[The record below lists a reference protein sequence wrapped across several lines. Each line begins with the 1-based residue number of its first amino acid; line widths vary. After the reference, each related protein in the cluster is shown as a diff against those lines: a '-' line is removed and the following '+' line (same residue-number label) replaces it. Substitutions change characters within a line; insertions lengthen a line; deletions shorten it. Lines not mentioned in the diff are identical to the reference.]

1 MHGRAGRTK
10 GVAHSAIDV
19 GIDEVQAEL
28 RRAVE
33 EAERHAKEVWSRAE
47 AGADQRRGHRMARAR
62 QETPQPSF
70 DYTNAEELNARFM
83 AEVEEARRQGMR
95 GARPP
100 RVPPVVPTPSEGS
113 EEDPEGPDDVSVAGS
128 FPDPRET
135 DSWAPRRSSR
145 EASPAVD
152 SGESVRLMASK
163 QRAVLASVHEDLR
176 QASAYVREVH
186 RQQEAQAAQLKSQ
199 RDDMKRHLRGMRK
212 TQAMHGAAEALG
224 LIAAEEDRV
233 DRLLQ
238 EHLADASRR
247 MRKMAQ
253 ELALM
258 TSQAA
263 GAMGA
268 ALAERDR
275 YERATNAADKNRA
288 RIAGNLCMERAEAA
302 VSRGLGSVRDRMEA
316 ERMHFQR
323 YESDRKSGLAAI
335 HRVGIKVRDRL
346 KAIRA

>member
-1 MHGRAGRTK
+1 
-10 GVAHSAIDV
+10 
-19 GIDEVQAEL
+19 
-28 RRAVE
+28 
-33 EAERHAKEVWSRAE
+33 
-47 AGADQRRGHRMARAR
+47 
-62 QETPQPSF
+62 
-70 DYTNAEELNARFM
+70 
-83 AEVEEARRQGMR
+83 
-95 GARPP
+95 
-100 RVPPVVPTPSEGS
+100 
-113 EEDPEGPDDVSVAGS
+113 
-128 FPDPRET
+128 
-135 DSWAPRRSSR
+135 
-145 EASPAVD
+145 
-152 SGESVRLMASK
+152 
-163 QRAVLASVHEDLR
+163 
-176 QASAYVREVH
+176 VREVH

-302 VSRGLGSVRDRMEA
+302 VTRGLGSVRDRMEA

-346 KAIRA
+346 KEIRA